1 MILVLAVLL
10 QLPDSLPPKPAAP
23 PAAWLALIGAYAA
36 AHDTLYVYED
46 GGALALLL
54 KPAAPARLS
63 QASESVFTFTGPR
76 LYDAERVVFR
86 AGEVHV
92 GGVTL
97 HRLAMGP
104 ANGGQLR
111 LQPVRPVAELLQI
124 DRSLTPPAESG
135 AFLAP
140 DLVEPARLDST
151 SHL

>member
-1 MILVLAVLL
+1 MILLVLLL
-10 QLPDSLPPKPAAP
+10 QLPDSLPPKLPAAP

-46 GGALALLL
+46 GGALALLVR
-54 KPAAPARLS
+54 PAAPARLA
-63 QASESVFTFTGPR
+63 QASESVFTFPGPR

-124 DRSLTPPAESG
+124 DRGLTPPAESG
-135 AFLAP
+135 A
-140 DLVEPARLDST
+140 
-151 SHL
+151 